1 MIGKKP
7 ETGENGKEEG
17 EGGHAKRGR
26 RSKGAAPKTETT
38 TPMPAPVMW
47 ATRRPTTQSTVRA
60 AVQGGGTAA
69 EVRQAMRAQVADM
82 NIDRAHTTMITT
94 YQSTADRL
102 QCLRQDLRD
111 ARAQFDAAY
120 SEQATGTNDSDSARE
135 KLGALAAQIRALR
148 REINQTVQ
156 VKPRLIDVAR
166 PVFRYYE
173 DKQRVS
179 TGTNHTNHQV
189 LHSFFQLGTPGTN
202 DTATDTPDNSAEI
215 ESRRLFQRYWMQV
228 DGKVTYTKDFMV
240 NTTMCSLCGAGELI
254 PVEDEGILV
263 CNNTQCGRIQTHIV
277 DSQKTVHTEVP
288 TEIYYT
294 AYERMNHFKEI
305 LSPFQAKKAKPIPPE
320 VLESIRARMT
330 KERMTK
336 ADISYS
342 QMRHIL
348 TVLELNKY
356 FDHIHHIN
364 AHFGVPPPY
373 MDVDLYNTMCVLF
386 AEIQEPWAAECPPDR
401 NNFFNYTYVLYQL
414 FVLLDQTPFWKY
426 TAVTADRVMKDR
438 AKQMEQDDT
447 WRKVCKRLDWVFN
460 PTI

>member
-1 MIGKKP
+1 
-7 ETGENGKEEG
+7 
-17 EGGHAKRGR
+17 
-26 RSKGAAPKTETT
+26 
-38 TPMPAPVMW
+38 
-47 ATRRPTTQSTVRA
+47 
-60 AVQGGGTAA
+60 
-69 EVRQAMRAQVADM
+69 MRAQAADM
-82 NIDRAHTTMITT
+82 NIDRAHTAMLAN
-94 YQSTADRL
+94 YRSTSDRL
-102 QCLRQDLRD
+102 LFLRQELVD
-111 ARAQFDAAY
+111 ARARFDALY
-120 SEQATGTNDSDSARE
+120 SKKDGDRGDAADADATEMAS
-135 KLGALAAQIRALR
+135 LADRIRALR
-148 REINQTVQ
+148 QEIEQTAQ
-156 VKPRLIDVAR
+156 AKPRLIDVAR
-166 PVFRYYE
+166 PVFRFYE

-179 TGTNHTNHQV
+179 TGTNHTNHQAI
-189 LHSFFQLGTPGTN
+189 HSFFRLDVPTTAPSSGAGTPGGGG
-202 DTATDTPDNSAEI
+202 ASAAPDNSTEVA
-215 ESRRLFQRYWMQV
+215 SRRLFQRYWMRV
-228 DGKVTYTKDFMV
+228 DGKVTYAKDFAV
-240 NTTMCSLCGAGELI
+240 NTTTCSFCGAGELI

-263 CNNTQCGRIQTHIV
+263 CNSAACGRFQTHIV
-277 DSQKTVHTEVP
+277 DSQKTVHTDVP

-320 VLESIRARMT
+320 VLEAIRARMT

-460 PTI
+460 PTV